1 MEESNIKEIEDI
13 LLKYE
18 VLQKGHFL
26 LTSGLHSE
34 FYFEK
39 SKILQYPPLVE
50 KFSSRI
56 KERFF
61 SEGIELVVGPT
72 TGGVVIAYEVAR
84 QLSARFSYAEREG
97 EGRKIRKG
105 FKINKGERVLVVD
118 DVLTT
123 GGSIFE
129 TLNALKDYDVNLIGI
144 GVFIDRSKGVN
155 FPVPLFSCY
164 RKEIINYEPKACPLC
179 QSGIKLL
186 TPGKG
191 R

>member
-1 MEESNIKEIEDI
+1 MDKREIEEI

-50 KFSSRI
+50 RFSSLI
-56 KERFF
+56 KERFEN
-61 SEGIELVVGPT
+61 EGIELVVGPT
-72 TGGVVIAYEVAR
+72 TGGVIIAYEVAR
-84 QLSARFSYAEREG
+84 QLSCRCAYAERKDN
-97 EGRKIRKG
+97 GRVIRKG
-105 FKINKGERVLVVD
+105 FKIEEGERVLIVD

-123 GGSIFE
+123 GGSIRE
-129 TLNALKDYDVNLIGI
+129 TIRALGEWKVGLVGI
-144 GVFIDRSKGVN
+144 GVFIDRSQKSPEFGVPH
-155 FPVPLFSCY
+155 FAVY
-164 RKEIINYEPKACPLC
+164 RREIENYPPTLCPLC
-179 QSGIKLL
+179 EAGIALL
-186 TPGKG
+186 TPGRG